1 MKDFWNNTY
10 RNIKSV
16 YGNAPNNY
24 FKNQIQ
30 HLKRGKIL
38 LPAEGEGRNAVFAA
52 NLGWEVYAFD
62 FSEEAKIKAVKKAK
76 ENNVVINYKLGD
88 LNSLSY
94 PENYFDCITLI
105 YAHFSA
111 DVKSLYHKKLISYLK
126 KGGIIIFEAF
136 SKAHAVLNSA
146 SEKQSGPR
154 DINMLFSLKEVQQDF
169 IGFDIIEL
177 KEEIINLDEG
187 ELHFGKSSVIRFTG
201 KKV

>member
-10 RNIKSV
+10 RNIKTV
-16 YGNAPNNY
+16 YGTEPNIY
-24 FKNQIQ
+24 FKKQIEQ
-30 HLKRGKIL
+30 LTPGKIL

-52 NLGWEVYAFD
+52 KLGWEVSAFD
-62 FSEEAKIKAVKKAK
+62 FSEEARKKAIKNAK
-76 ENNVVINYKLGD
+76 ENRVQIDYKLGD

-111 DVKSLYHKKLISYLK
+111 DVKSLYHKKLVSYLK

-136 SKAHAVLNSA
+136 SKAHAEISLS
-146 SEKQSGPR
+146 SKKQSGPR
-154 DINMLFSLKEVQQDF
+154 DINMLFSLEEVQHDF
-169 IGFDIIEL
+169 SGFEIIEL